1 MALNLNKESN
11 DDKSYT
17 SHDKKKG
24 FNLNK
29 SEDKSNSKINLS
41 KGTTSSEQNVINSS
55 KNDSATNSGLNL
67 SKEEGTASAT
77 SSVVPEGSINSA
89 TTTNRSAS
97 SSEKGDSS
105 STIKKNKILL
115 YALIGVAA
123 IVAIIFMQLPTNN
136 EDIPENDKPKT
147 TEVTVGK
154 VTSGSDTDSTT
165 STAISED
172 SGDVGE
178 SGLVG
183 ESSAIEG
190 SSMTGGSS
198 AASVSS
204 ANSQVNVVASSS
216 AVGLGTLEEKA
227 KQVIRGEFGS
237 GKERKKVL
245 GSEYEDI
252 QTKVNEILVSRSKL
266 N

>member
-67 SKEEGTASAT
+67 SKEEGTASAI
-77 SSVVPEGSINSA
+77 SSVVPEGSINST

-105 STIKKNKILL
+105 STIKKNKILV

-123 IVAIIFMQLPTNN
+123 IVAIIFMQLPSNN
-136 EDIPENDKPKT
+136 EDISENKKAKT
-147 TEVTVGK
+147 TQETVGT
-154 VTSGSDTDSTT
+154 VTSGSDTDSATV
-165 STAISED
+165 SAISEE

-183 ESSAIEG
+183 ESSAMEG
-190 SSMTGGSS
+190 SGMTGGSS
-198 AASVSS
+198 VASVSS

-227 KQVIRGEFGS
+227 RQVIQGKFGNGS
-237 GKERKKVL
+237 NRKRVL
-245 GSEYEDI
+245 GNDYAEI
-252 QTKVNEILVSRSKL
+252 QARVNEIYRSR